1 MGAWVSF
8 GWGGAVG
15 GAGFLASGSV
25 ERVKGVRFEDG
36 CFWRKVVYRETN
48 LPHLRHVLL
57 TATGYSVQRAI
68 PYRQYTVRL
77 TVVYGVVVDT
87 TRHLLDTRDALH
99 TRALL

>member
-48 LPHLRHVLL
+48 LPHFGQ
-57 TATGYSVQRAI
+57 GYI
-68 PYRQYTVRL
+68 
-77 TVVYGVVVDT
+77 
-87 TRHLLDTRDALH
+87 
-99 TRALL
+99 